1 MRHDPVHRYTGAGRP
16 EDLWPSPKG
25 LPTLPPYKPSC
36 SSEIVV
42 GGARPAPEEVPQPVP
57 GLVLIAH
64 TVWGAAGP
72 SLHDPNNRLGDAQ
85 GRRRDLAVA
94 VEGGRITAV
103 VPAAEARGLGG
114 DRVVDLG
121 DATLMPGFVDAHVH
135 LSTTGLVLSGVE
147 LREARSPAE
156 LLDRV
161 RAAADRS
168 GGDGL
173 LWGDGYDETR
183 FPTPELPTAAALAD
197 ATGGRPAYL
206 SRVDGHQ
213 GLTTLDVLGTSGA
226 LEADGCERDGDGTPT
241 GVVRGA
247 ANHLARR
254 HALARLPDDTL
265 LAAQDAAL
273 CQAAKRGV
281 TCVHEMG
288 GPDITGRRDFE
299 LLLGRAEA
307 LPIEVVG
314 YWGDPDFDYVEDRK
328 LAQIGGDLFLDGSLG
343 SHTAALSTP
352 YQDRPDTC
360 GALYHDDDE
369 LTELFVRASHAG
381 IQVGVHAIGDVAIGQ
396 ALRCARRAVRAVGPV
411 AFQGCRHRIE
421 HVELLGADG
430 ADRMAELG
438 LAASVQPGFDAA
450 WGGPDGMY
458 ARRLGPR
465 RAKSM
470 NPFADLWRRGVPMGG
485 SSDAHVTPL
494 DPWHGVAAAV
504 HHHRPSQR
512 LGLPVAL
519 EVFTLGGRILA
530 RQERV
535 SGTIEAGQ
543 RADLTAFPGD
553 VLAADPRDLEGAEA
567 IFTMVAGRLAHGPT
581 ELGVPAAASLG
592 GWT

>member
-1 MRHDPVHRYTGAGRP
+1 
-16 EDLWPSPKG
+16 
-25 LPTLPPYKPSC
+25 
-36 SSEIVV
+36 
-42 GGARPAPEEVPQPVP
+42 
-57 GLVLIAH
+57 
-64 TVWGAAGP
+64 
-72 SLHDPNNRLGDAQ
+72 
-85 GRRRDLAVA
+85 
-94 VEGGRITAV
+94 
-103 VPAAEARGLGG
+103 
-114 DRVVDLG
+114 
-121 DATLMPGFVDAHVH
+121 MPGFVDAHVH
-135 LSTTGLVLSGVE
+135 LSATGLADHGAD
-147 LREARSPAE
+147 LRQARSVAE

-161 RAAADRS
+161 RAAAARA

-183 FPTPELPTAAALAD
+183 FDRPELPSPAELTAAA
-197 ATGGRPAYL
+197 GGRPVYL

-213 GLTTLDVLGTSGA
+213 GLATLDVLGDSGA
-226 LEADGCERDGDGTPT
+226 LEATGCDRDQAGAPT
-241 GVVRGA
+241 GVARGD

-254 HALARLPDDTL
+254 FALDTLPAATL

-273 CQAAKRGV
+273 HQAARRGV
-281 TCVHEMG
+281 ACVHEMG
-288 GPDITGRRDFE
+288 GPDIAGRRDFE
-299 LLLGRAEA
+299 LLLDRVEA

-314 YWGDPDFDYVEDRK
+314 YWGDLDLDYATDRK
-328 LAQIGGDLFLDGSLG
+328 LAQVGGDLFLDGSLG

-352 YQDRPDTC
+352 YDDRPDTC
-360 GALYHDDDE
+360 GVLYHDDAE
-369 LTELFVRASHAG
+369 LTELYVRASQAG

-396 ALRCARRAVRAVGPV
+396 ALRCARRAMRAVGPT
-411 AFQGCRHRIE
+411 AFRGCRHRVE

-438 LAASVQPGFDAA
+438 LAASVQPAFDAA

-470 NPFADLWRRGVPMGG
+470 NPFADLWRRGVPTGG

-535 SGTIEAGQ
+535 SGIIEPGQ
-543 RADLTAFPGD
+543 RADLTAFAGD
-553 VLAADPRDLEGAEA
+553 VLAADPADLEGGEA
-567 IFTMVAGRLAHGPT
+567 IFTMVAGRLAHGPD
-581 ELGVPAAASLG
+581 ELEVPAGS
-592 GWT
+592 

>member
-1 MRHDPVHRYTGAGRP
+1 
-16 EDLWPSPKG
+16 
-25 LPTLPPYKPSC
+25 
-36 SSEIVV
+36 
-42 GGARPAPEEVPQPVP
+42 VP

-72 SLHDPNNRLGDAQ
+72 SLHDPNNRLGDAN

-94 VEGGRITAV
+94 VQGGRITAV
-103 VPAAEARGLGG
+103 VPAADAGGLGG

-135 LSTTGLVLSGVE
+135 LSTTGLVISGVE
-147 LREARSPAE
+147 LREARSAAE

-161 RAAADRS
+161 RAAAAKAGSPRRA
-168 GGDGL
+168 GAAGGL

-183 FPTPELPTAAALAD
+183 FAVPELPGAAALAE
-197 ATGGRPAYL
+197 AAGGRPVYL

-213 GLTTLDVLGTSGA
+213 GLATPDVLGDSGA
-226 LEADGCERDGDGTPT
+226 LDADGCERDADGAPT
-241 GVVRGA
+241 GVVRGD
-247 ANHLARR
+247 ANHRARR
-254 HALARLPDDTL
+254 HALARLPDETL

-273 CQAAKRGV
+273 CQAARRGV
-281 TCVHEMG
+281 TCVHEMA
-288 GPDITGRRDFE
+288 GPDISGRRDLE
-299 LLLGRAEA
+299 LLLDRAET

-314 YWGDPDFDYVEDRK
+314 YWGDLDFDYVEARK

-352 YQDRPDTC
+352 YQDRPDHR
-360 GALYHDDDE
+360 GILYHHDDE
-369 LTELFVRASHAG
+369 LTELYVRATLAG
-381 IQVGVHAIGDVAIGQ
+381 VQVGVHAIGDVAIGQ
-396 ALRCARRAVRAVGPV
+396 ALRCARRAMRAVGPT
-411 AFQGCRHRIE
+411 AFRGCRHRIE

-438 LAASVQPGFDAA
+438 LAASVQPAFDAA

-512 LGLPVAL
+512 LGLPVAM

-543 RADLTAFPGD
+543 RADLVAFPGD
-553 VLAADPRDLEGAEA
+553 VLDADPRDLEGTDA
-567 IFTMVAGRLAHGPT
+567 IFTLVAGRLAHGPT
-581 ELGVPAAASLG
+581 ELGVPAAASHG

>member
-1 MRHDPVHRYTGAGRP
+1 
-16 EDLWPSPKG
+16 
-25 LPTLPPYKPSC
+25 
-36 SSEIVV
+36 
-42 GGARPAPEEVPQPVP
+42 VP

-72 SLHDPNNRLGDAQ
+72 SLHDPNNRLGDAN

-94 VEGGRITAV
+94 VESGRITAV
-103 VPAAEARGLGG
+103 VPAADAGGLGG

-135 LSTTGLVLSGVE
+135 LSTTGLVDSGVE
-147 LREARSPAE
+147 LRAARSAAE

-161 RAAADRS
+161 RAAAARTTAT
-168 GGDGL
+168 GGL

-183 FPTPELPTAAALAD
+183 FAAPRLPAAAALAE
-197 ATGGRPAYL
+197 AAGGRPVYL

-213 GLTTLDVLGTSGA
+213 GLATPDVLGDAGA
-226 LEADGCERDGDGTPT
+226 LDADGCERDADGAPT
-241 GVVRGA
+241 GVVRGD
-247 ANHLARR
+247 ANHRARR
-254 HALARLPDDTL
+254 HALASLPDEAL

-273 CQAAKRGV
+273 CQAARRGV
-281 TCVHEMG
+281 TCVHEMA
-288 GPDITGRRDFE
+288 GPDISGRRDFE
-299 LLLGRAEA
+299 LLLDRAEA

-314 YWGDPDFDYVEDRK
+314 YWGDLDFDFVQARK

-352 YQDRPDTC
+352 YEDRPDHRGT
-360 GALYHDDDE
+360 LYHHDDE
-369 LTELFVRASHAG
+369 LTELFVRASLAG
-381 IQVGVHAIGDVAIGQ
+381 VQVGVHAIGDVAIGQ
-396 ALRCARRAVRAVGPV
+396 ALRCARRAVRAVGPT
-411 AFQGCRHRIE
+411 AFRGCRHRIE

-438 LAASVQPGFDAA
+438 LAASVQPAFDAA

-512 LGLPVAL
+512 LGLPVAM
-519 EVFTLGGRILA
+519 EVFTLGGRVLA

-543 RADLTAFPGD
+543 RADLVAFPGD
-553 VLAADPRDLEGAEA
+553 VLDADPRDLEGTDA
-567 IFTMVAGRLAHGPT
+567 IFTLVAGRLAHGPA
-581 ELGVPAAASLG
+581 ELGVPAAASHG

>member
-1 MRHDPVHRYTGAGRP
+1 VFVRYRRATVPA
-16 EDLWPSPKG
+16 
-25 LPTLPPYKPSC
+25 
-36 SSEIVV
+36 
-42 GGARPAPEEVPQPVP
+42 PAPEEVPQLVP
-57 GLVLIAH
+57 GLVLLAH

-72 SLHDPNNRLGDAQ
+72 SLHDARNRLGDAL

-94 VEGGRITAV
+94 VESGRITAV
-103 VPAAEARGLGG
+103 VPAAEAGGLGA

-135 LSTTGLVLSGVE
+135 LSATGLADHGAD
-147 LREARSPAE
+147 LRDVRSPAE
-156 LLDRV
+156 LLDRI
-161 RAAADRS
+161 RAAAARAGS
-168 GGDGL
+168 PGEADGL

-183 FPTPELPTAAALAD
+183 FAIPQLPGPQELAEAG
-197 ATGGRPAYL
+197 GGRPVYL

-213 GLTTLDVLGTSGA
+213 GLATLDLLGDSGA
-226 LEADGCERDGDGTPT
+226 LDATGCDRAPDGTPT
-241 GVVRGA
+241 GVTRGQ

-254 HALARLPDDTL
+254 FALDSLPAATL

-273 CQAAKRGV
+273 CQAARRGV
-281 TCVHEMG
+281 TCVHEMA
-288 GPDITGRRDFE
+288 GPDISGRRDFE
-299 LLLGRAEA
+299 LLLDRLEA

-314 YWGDPDFDYVEDRK
+314 YWGDLDLDYVAERK
-328 LAQIGGDLFLDGSLG
+328 LAQVGGDLFLDGSLG

-352 YQDRPDTC
+352 YEDRPDTS
-360 GALYHDDDE
+360 GVLYHDDKD
-369 LTELFVRASHAG
+369 LTELYVRASLAG
-381 IQVGVHAIGDVAIGQ
+381 VQVGVHAIGDVAIGQ
-396 ALRCARRAVRAVGPV
+396 ALRCARRAVRTVGPT
-411 AFQGCRHRIE
+411 AFRGCRHRIE

-430 ADRMAELG
+430 ADRMADLG
-438 LAASVQPGFDAA
+438 LAASVQPAFDAA

-470 NPFADLWRRGVPMGG
+470 NPFADLWRRGVPTGG
-485 SSDAHVTPL
+485 SSDSHVTPL

-512 LGLPVAL
+512 LGLPVAM

-567 IFTMVAGRLAHGPT
+567 IFTMVTGRLAHGPDD
-581 ELGVPAAASLG
+581 LAVPAARGYG
-592 GWT
+592 G

>member
-1 MRHDPVHRYTGAGRP
+1 
-16 EDLWPSPKG
+16 
-25 LPTLPPYKPSC
+25 
-36 SSEIVV
+36 
-42 GGARPAPEEVPQPVP
+42 VP
-57 GLVLIAH
+57 GLAVIAH
-64 TVWGAAGP
+64 TVWGAAGS
-72 SLHDPNNRLGDAQ
+72 SLHDPRNRLGDAL
-85 GRRRDLAVA
+85 GRRLDLAVA
-94 VEGGRITAV
+94 VENGRITAV
-103 VPAAEARGLGG
+103 VPAAEAPGLGA

-135 LSTTGLVLSGVE
+135 LSATGLADHGAD
-147 LREARSPAE
+147 LRQARSVAE

-161 RAAADRS
+161 RAAAA
-168 GGDGL
+168 GGEGL

-183 FPTPELPTAAALAD
+183 FDAPELPAPAELAEAA
-197 ATGGRPAYL
+197 GGRPVYL

-213 GLTTLDVLGTSGA
+213 GLATLDVLGDSGA
-226 LEADGCERDGDGTPT
+226 LEATGCDRDPAGAPT
-241 GVVRGA
+241 GVPRGE

-254 HALARLPDDTL
+254 FALDTLPADRL
-265 LAAQDAAL
+265 LAAQDTAL
-273 CQAAKRGV
+273 AQAARRGV
-281 TCVHEMG
+281 ACVHEMG
-288 GPDITGRRDFE
+288 GPDIAGRRDFE
-299 LLLGRAEA
+299 LLLDRVED

-314 YWGDPDFDYVEDRK
+314 YWGDLDLDYATDRK
-328 LAQIGGDLFLDGSLG
+328 LAQVGGDLFLDGSLG

-352 YQDRPDTC
+352 YDDRPGTC
-360 GALYHDDDE
+360 GVLYHDDAE
-369 LTELFVRASHAG
+369 LTELYVRASQAG

-396 ALRCARRAVRAVGPV
+396 ALRCARRAMKAVGPT
-411 AFQGCRHRIE
+411 AFRGCRHRVE

-438 LAASVQPGFDAA
+438 LAASVQPAFDAA

-470 NPFADLWRRGVPMGG
+470 NPFADLWRRGVPTGG
-485 SSDAHVTPL
+485 SSDARVTPL

-535 SGTIEAGQ
+535 SGTIEPGQ
-543 RADLTAFPGD
+543 RADLTAFAGD
-553 VLAADPRDLEGAEA
+553 VLAADPADLEGGEA
-567 IFTMVAGRLAHGPT
+567 IFTMVAGRLAHGPD
-581 ELGVPAAASLG
+581 ELEVPAARSFG

>member
-1 MRHDPVHRYTGAGRP
+1 
-16 EDLWPSPKG
+16 
-25 LPTLPPYKPSC
+25 
-36 SSEIVV
+36 
-42 GGARPAPEEVPQPVP
+42 VP
-57 GLVLIAH
+57 GLAVIAH

-72 SLHDPNNRLGDAQ
+72 SLHDPRNRVGDAL
-85 GRRRDLAVA
+85 GRRLDLAVA
-94 VEGGRITAV
+94 VESGRITAV
-103 VPAAEARGLGG
+103 VPAAEVGSLGA

-135 LSTTGLVLSGVE
+135 LSATGLADHGAD
-147 LREARSPAE
+147 LREARSVAE
-156 LLDRV
+156 MLDRV
-161 RAAADRS
+161 RAAAARAA
-168 GGDGL
+168 DGL

-183 FPTPELPTAAALAD
+183 FDLPELPTPAALAD
-197 ATGGRPAYL
+197 AAGGRPVYL

-213 GLTTLDVLGTSGA
+213 GLATLDVLGDSGA
-226 LEADGCERDGDGTPT
+226 LDAAGCDRDQDGQPT
-241 GVVRGA
+241 GVTRGD

-254 HALARLPDDTL
+254 HALAGLPADTL

-273 CQAAKRGV
+273 CQAARRGV
-281 TCVHEMG
+281 VCVHEMG
-288 GPDITGRRDFE
+288 GPDIAGRRDFE
-299 LLLGRAEA
+299 LLLDRVEA
-307 LPIEVVG
+307 LPIEVIG
-314 YWGDPDFDYVEDRK
+314 YWGDLDLEYVADRK
-328 LAQIGGDLFLDGSLG
+328 LAQVGGDLFLDGSLG

-352 YQDRPDTC
+352 YEDRPDSC
-360 GALYHDDDE
+360 GALYHDDGE
-369 LTELFVRASHAG
+369 LTELYVRASQAG

-396 ALRCARRAVRAVGPV
+396 ALRCARRAIKAVGPT
-411 AFQGCRHRIE
+411 AFRGCRHRIE

-430 ADRMAELG
+430 ADRMATLG
-438 LAASVQPGFDAA
+438 LAASVQPAFDAA

-470 NPFADLWRRGVPMGG
+470 NPFADLWRRGVPTGG
-485 SSDAHVTPL
+485 SSDSNVTPL

-535 SGTIEAGQ
+535 SGTIEPGQ

-553 VLAADPRDLEGAEA
+553 VLAADPAELEGGEA
-567 IFTMVAGRLAHGPT
+567 IFTMVAGRLAHGPD
-581 ELGVPAAASLG
+581 ELGVPAARSFG

>member
-1 MRHDPVHRYTGAGRP
+1 M
-16 EDLWPSPKG
+16 
-25 LPTLPPYKPSC
+25 
-36 SSEIVV
+36 
-42 GGARPAPEEVPQPVP
+42 P
-57 GLVLIAH
+57 GLAVIAH
-64 TVWGAAGP
+64 TVWGTAGS
-72 SLHDPNNRLGDAQ
+72 SLHDPRNRLGDAL
-85 GRRRDLAVA
+85 GRRLDLAVA
-94 VEGGRITAV
+94 VESGRITAV
-103 VPAAEARGLGG
+103 VPAAEAAGLGA

-135 LSTTGLVLSGVE
+135 LSATGLADHGAD
-147 LREARSPAE
+147 LRPARSVAE
-156 LLDRV
+156 VLDRV
-161 RAAADRS
+161 RTAAA
-168 GGDGL
+168 GPAGDGL

-183 FPTPELPTAAALAD
+183 FDRPELPSPAELAAAA
-197 ATGGRPAYL
+197 GGRPVYL

-213 GLTTLDVLGTSGA
+213 GLATLDVLGDSGA
-226 LEADGCERDGDGTPT
+226 LEATGCDRDPAGTPT
-241 GVVRGA
+241 GVTRGE

-254 HALARLPDDTL
+254 FALQTLPAATL

-273 CQAAKRGV
+273 ARAARQGGA
-281 TCVHEMG
+281 CVHEMG
-288 GPDITGRRDFE
+288 GPDIAGRRDFE
-299 LLLGRAEA
+299 LLLDRVED

-314 YWGDPDFDYVEDRK
+314 YWGDLDLDYAAERK
-328 LAQIGGDLFLDGSLG
+328 LAQVGGDLFLDGSLG

-352 YQDRPDTC
+352 DDDRPGTC
-360 GALYHDDDE
+360 GALYHDDAE
-369 LTELFVRASHAG
+369 LTDLYVRASQAG

-396 ALRCARRAVRAVGPV
+396 ALRCARRAMRAVGPT
-411 AFQGCRHRIE
+411 AFRGCRHRVE

-438 LAASVQPGFDAA
+438 LAASVQPAFDAA

-470 NPFADLWRRGVPMGG
+470 NPFADLWRRGVPTGG
-485 SSDAHVTPL
+485 SSDSHVTPL

-535 SGTIEAGQ
+535 SGTIEPGQ
-543 RADLTAFPGD
+543 RADLTAFAGD
-553 VLAADPRDLEGAEA
+553 VLAADPADLEGGEA
-567 IFTMVAGRLAHGPT
+567 IFTMVAGRLAHGPD
-581 ELGVPAAASLG
+581 ELEVPAARSFG

>member
-1 MRHDPVHRYTGAGRP
+1 
-16 EDLWPSPKG
+16 
-25 LPTLPPYKPSC
+25 
-36 SSEIVV
+36 
-42 GGARPAPEEVPQPVP
+42 VP
-57 GLVLIAH
+57 GLAVIAH

-72 SLHDPNNRLGDAQ
+72 SLHDPRNRLGDAL

-103 VPAAEARGLGG
+103 VPAAEAAALGA

-135 LSTTGLVLSGVE
+135 LSATGLADHGAD
-147 LREARSPAE
+147 LRQARSAAE

-161 RAAADRS
+161 RAAAARAP
-168 GGDGL
+168 DGL
-173 LWGDGYDETR
+173 LWGDGWDETR
-183 FPTPELPTAAALAD
+183 LQAPELPSPAELAEAA
-197 ATGGRPAYL
+197 GGRPVYL

-213 GLTTLDVLGTSGA
+213 GLATLDVLGGSGA
-226 LEADGCERDGDGTPT
+226 LEADGCDRDAAGAPT
-241 GVVRGA
+241 GVTRGE

-254 HALARLPDDTL
+254 HALATLPAATL

-273 CQAAKRGV
+273 CRAARRGV
-281 TCVHEMG
+281 ACVHEMG
-288 GPDITGRRDFE
+288 GPDIAGRRDFE
-299 LLLGRAEA
+299 LLLDRVEA

-314 YWGDPDFDYVEDRK
+314 YWGDLDLDYVTDRK
-328 LAQIGGDLFLDGSLG
+328 LAQVGGDLFLDGSLG

-352 YQDRPDTC
+352 YADRPDTC
-360 GALYHDDDE
+360 GVLYHDDAE
-369 LTELFVRASHAG
+369 LTELYVRASQAG

-396 ALRCARRAVRAVGPV
+396 ALRCARRAMRAVGPT
-411 AFQGCRHRIE
+411 AFRGCRHRIE

-438 LAASVQPGFDAA
+438 LAASVQPAFDAA
-450 WGGPDGMY
+450 WGGPEGMY

-470 NPFADLWRRGVPMGG
+470 NPFADLWRRGVPTGG
-485 SSDAHVTPL
+485 SSDANVTPL

-519 EVFTLGGRILA
+519 EAFTLGGRILA
-530 RQERV
+530 RQEQV
-535 SGTIEAGQ
+535 SGTIQPGQ
-543 RADLTAFPGD
+543 RADLTAFAGD
-553 VLAADPRDLEGAEA
+553 VLAADPAELEDGEA
-567 IFTMVAGRLAHGPT
+567 IFTMVAGRLAHGPD
-581 ELGVPAAASLG
+581 ELHVEAARSFG

>member
-1 MRHDPVHRYTGAGRP
+1 
-16 EDLWPSPKG
+16 
-25 LPTLPPYKPSC
+25 
-36 SSEIVV
+36 
-42 GGARPAPEEVPQPVP
+42 VP

-72 SLHDPNNRLGDAQ
+72 SLHDPNNRLGDAL
-85 GRRRDLAVA
+85 GRRHDLAVA
-94 VEGGRITAV
+94 VESGRITAV
-103 VPAAEARGLGG
+103 VPAAEAAGLRA

-121 DATLMPGFVDAHVH
+121 DVTLMPGFVDAHVH
-135 LSTTGLVLSGVE
+135 LSTTGLAALGVE

-156 LLDRV
+156 LLERV
-161 RAAADRS
+161 RVAARA
-168 GGDGL
+168 GDGL

-183 FPTPELPTAAALAD
+183 FAAPELPTPAELAD
-197 ATGGRPAYL
+197 AAGGRPVYL

-213 GLTTLDVLGTSGA
+213 GLATLDVLGDAGA
-226 LEADGCERDGDGTPT
+226 LDADGCERGPDGAPT
-241 GVVRGA
+241 GVVRGDA
-247 ANHLARR
+247 GHLARR
-254 HALARLPDDTL
+254 HALASLPDATL
-265 LAAQDAAL
+265 RAAQDHAL
-273 CQAAKRGV
+273 CLAARRGI
-281 TCVHEMG
+281 TCVHEMA
-288 GPDITGRRDFE
+288 GPDISGRRDFE
-299 LLLGRAEA
+299 LLLDRVEA
-307 LPIEVVG
+307 LPVEVVG
-314 YWGDPDFDYVEDRK
+314 YWGDLDLEYVADRK

-352 YQDRPDTC
+352 YEDRPDLR
-360 GALYHDDDE
+360 GALYLDDMV
-369 LTELFVRASHAG
+369 LTDLYVRATLAG
-381 IQVGVHAIGDVAIGQ
+381 VQVGVHAIGDLAIGQ
-396 ALRCARRAVRAVGPV
+396 ALRCARRAVRAVGPT
-411 AFQGCRHRIE
+411 AFRTCRHRIE

-450 WGGPDGMY
+450 WGGPRGMY

-485 SSDAHVTPL
+485 SSDSHVTPL

-530 RQERV
+530 RQERI

-543 RADLTAFPGD
+543 RADLVAFAGD
-553 VLAADPRDLEGAEA
+553 VLAADPHDLEEGEA
-567 IFTMVAGRLAHGPT
+567 IFTMVAGRLVHGPE
-581 ELGVPAAASLG
+581 ELQLGAARSFG

>member
-1 MRHDPVHRYTGAGRP
+1 
-16 EDLWPSPKG
+16 
-25 LPTLPPYKPSC
+25 
-36 SSEIVV
+36 
-42 GGARPAPEEVPQPVP
+42 VP
-57 GLVLIAH
+57 GLAVIAH
-64 TVWGAAGP
+64 TVWGAAGS
-72 SLHDPNNRLGDAQ
+72 SLHDPRNRLGDAL
-85 GRRRDLAVA
+85 GRRLDLAVA
-94 VEGGRITAV
+94 VENGRITAV
-103 VPAAEARGLGG
+103 VPAAEAPGLGA

-135 LSTTGLVLSGVE
+135 LSATGLADHGAD
-147 LREARSPAE
+147 LRQARSVAE

-161 RAAADRS
+161 RAAAA
-168 GGDGL
+168 GGEGL

-183 FPTPELPTAAALAD
+183 FDAPELPAPAELAEAA
-197 ATGGRPAYL
+197 GGRPVYL

-213 GLTTLDVLGTSGA
+213 GLATLDVLGDSGA
-226 LEADGCERDGDGTPT
+226 LEATGCDRDPAGAPT
-241 GVVRGA
+241 GVTRGE

-254 HALARLPDDTL
+254 FALDTLPADRL
-265 LAAQDAAL
+265 LAAQDTAL
-273 CQAAKRGV
+273 AQAARRGV
-281 TCVHEMG
+281 ACVHEMG
-288 GPDITGRRDFE
+288 GPDIAGRRDFE
-299 LLLGRAEA
+299 LLLDRVED

-314 YWGDPDFDYVEDRK
+314 YWGDLDLDYATDRK
-328 LAQIGGDLFLDGSLG
+328 LAQVGGDLFLDGSLG

-352 YQDRPDTC
+352 YDDRPGTC
-360 GALYHDDDE
+360 GVLYHDDAE
-369 LTELFVRASHAG
+369 LTELYVRASQAG

-396 ALRCARRAVRAVGPV
+396 ALRCARRAMKAVGPT
-411 AFQGCRHRIE
+411 AFRGCRHRVE

-438 LAASVQPGFDAA
+438 LAASVQPAFDAA

-470 NPFADLWRRGVPMGG
+470 NPFADLWRRGVPTGG
-485 SSDAHVTPL
+485 SSDARVTPL

-535 SGTIEAGQ
+535 SGTIEPGQ
-543 RADLTAFPGD
+543 RADLTAFAGD
-553 VLAADPRDLEGAEA
+553 VLAADPADLEGGEA
-567 IFTMVAGRLAHGPT
+567 IFTMVAGRLAHGPG
-581 ELGVPAAASLG
+581 ELEVPAARSFG

>member
-1 MRHDPVHRYTGAGRP
+1 
-16 EDLWPSPKG
+16 
-25 LPTLPPYKPSC
+25 
-36 SSEIVV
+36 
-42 GGARPAPEEVPQPVP
+42 VP
-57 GLVLIAH
+57 GLAVIAH

-72 SLHDPNNRLGDAQ
+72 SLHDPRNRLGDAF
-85 GRRRDLAVA
+85 GRRLDLAVA
-94 VEGGRITAV
+94 VESGRITAV
-103 VPAAEARGLGG
+103 VPAAEVGSLGA

-135 LSTTGLVLSGVE
+135 LSATGLVEHGAD
-147 LREARSPAE
+147 LREARSVAE
-156 LLDRV
+156 VLDRV
-161 RAAADRS
+161 RAAAARS
-168 GGDGL
+168 AGGL

-183 FPTPELPTAAALAD
+183 FDVPELPTPAELAD
-197 ATGGRPAYL
+197 AAGGRPVYL

-213 GLTTLDVLGTSGA
+213 GLATLDVLGGSGA
-226 LEADGCERDGDGTPT
+226 LEAAGCDRNQAGEPT
-241 GVVRGA
+241 GVTRGD

-254 HALARLPDDTL
+254 HALGSLPADTL

-273 CQAAKRGV
+273 CQAARRGV
-281 TCVHEMG
+281 VCVHEMA
-288 GPDITGRRDFE
+288 GPDIAGRRDFE
-299 LLLGRAEA
+299 LLLDRVEA

-314 YWGDPDFDYVEDRK
+314 YWGDLELDYATDRK
-328 LAQIGGDLFLDGSLG
+328 LAQVGGDLFLDGSLG
-343 SHTAALSTP
+343 SHSAALSTP
-352 YQDRPDTC
+352 YDDRPGTC
-360 GALYHDDDE
+360 GVLYHDDAE
-369 LTELFVRASHAG
+369 LTELYVRASQAG

-396 ALRCARRAVRAVGPV
+396 ALRCARRAMKAVGPT
-411 AFQGCRHRIE
+411 AFRGCRHRVE

-438 LAASVQPGFDAA
+438 LAASVQPAFDAA

-470 NPFADLWRRGVPMGG
+470 NPFADLWRRGVPTGG

-504 HHHRPSQR
+504 RHHRPSQR

-535 SGTIEAGQ
+535 SGTIEPGQ
-543 RADLTAFPGD
+543 RADLTAFAGD
-553 VLAADPRDLEGAEA
+553 VLAADPADLEGGEA
-567 IFTMVAGRLAHGPT
+567 IFTMVAGRLAHGPD
-581 ELGVPAAASLG
+581 ELEVPAARSFG